1 MYINKRGKAFTPKD
15 LQSEMDNTHTNTLD
29 YISDREVRLT
39 RGCLNNKTHR
49 GETGLDCFKVRKEM
63 SLQLKEENDAMK
75 LQR

>member
-1 MYINKRGKAFTPKD
+1 
-15 LQSEMDNTHTNTLD
+15 MDNTHINTLD

-39 RGCLNNKTHR
+39 RGCLNNKHTEGNR
-49 GETGLDCFKVRKEM
+49 SGLFQGQKEM